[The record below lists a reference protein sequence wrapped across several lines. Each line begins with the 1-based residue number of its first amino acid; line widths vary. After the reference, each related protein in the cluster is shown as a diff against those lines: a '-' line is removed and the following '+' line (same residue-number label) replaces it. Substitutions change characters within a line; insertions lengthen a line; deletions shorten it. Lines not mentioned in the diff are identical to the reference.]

1 MVNKDKF
8 KINLANSDLSS
19 RRRLSIDAFLG
30 VDYNPAQLQVASN
43 HATDILNFIYKDR
56 VNQKRRGWEQLA
68 KIPDDYTYYVR
79 NDDGTFTQK
88 TNTPHFNGFFHLVGE
103 DNLIYYVAHIGKLL
117 YQVTGIGKDK
127 SFLDIEF
134 KPLVDSVVVGANT
147 YNVALELEDYKSS
160 AFVGDKRL
168 YILGGNKYYV
178 LKVNN
183 GVFDL
188 AEVEDH
194 EETYIPVTTIGIT
207 YKDSPVSGIT
217 ALDDVNMMTQWRR
230 NKLVSGTYIDDGVT
244 LRTTRFWD
252 YELDTNVQCKKP
264 TDINNIVVKISSL
277 REVEQN
283 EV

>member
-1 MVNKDKF
+1 MGE
-8 KINLANSDLSS
+8 
-19 RRRLSIDAFLG
+19 RRILSIDKFLG

-134 KPLVDSVVVGANT
+134 KPLVDNVYVSPNT

-178 LKVNN
+178 LKVNS
-183 GVFDL
+183 GVFEL

-277 REVEQN
+277 REVE
-283 EV
+283 